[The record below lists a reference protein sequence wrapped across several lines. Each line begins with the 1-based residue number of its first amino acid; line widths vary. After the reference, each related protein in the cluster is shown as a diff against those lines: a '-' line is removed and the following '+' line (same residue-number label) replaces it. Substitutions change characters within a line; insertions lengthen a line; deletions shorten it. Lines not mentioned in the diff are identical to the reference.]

1 VGPTIV
7 NGVAVDPA
15 GRRAACVS
23 RSRGVEVFD
32 LASGERLASYPGHA
46 SSARTVAFSGDGA
59 TLAAGY
65 YDGHLLLWSQGAAPR
80 LARPFGAVPLSTVA
94 FAPGDGAVVV
104 ASWDPHGRFGVID
117 VANGQAKSEHRLA
130 RSWR

>member
-1 VGPTIV
+1 M
-7 NGVAVDPA
+7 
-15 GRRAACVS
+15 S

-32 LASGERLASYPGHA
+32 LASGARLASYRGHA
-46 SSARTVAFSGDGA
+46 CSARTVAFSHDGN

-65 YDGHLLLWSQGAAPR
+65 YDGHLLLWALAETPR

-94 FAPGDGAVVV
+94 FAPGDEAVVV
-104 ASWDPHGRFGVID
+104 ASWDPHGRYGLVD
-117 VANGQAKSEHRLA
+117 VANGELKSEHALA